1 MSGFKHKIC
10 FSFFYIYN
18 VKHLKRFNENITS
31 DNRTERFQSMMD
43 LVKAFE
49 KGKITPPT
57 EDVPISHVYK
67 GIVIKTVNKIDTTG
81 LGGRLGSPDTELS
94 GVEVYNDIAEDW
106 FRRTLDVEDKNYQ
119 TNWIYIAL
127 NNFSGQFN
135 LCFYQSEAGVKQ
147 RVSANYGVDFHDHL
161 ILDYNDVN
169 HAELEN
175 LLSQFGIEVDEMW
188 GIPR

>member
-1 MSGFKHKIC
+1 M
-10 FSFFYIYN
+10 
-18 VKHLKRFNENITS
+18 KHLKRFNENITS
-31 DNRTERFQSMMD
+31 DNRTERFESMMD

-67 GIVIKTVNKIDTTG
+67 GIVIKTVNKVDTTG

-94 GVEVYNDIAEDW
+94 GVEVHTDIAEDW
-106 FRRTLDVEDKNYQ
+106 FRRKPDVESKNYQ
-119 TNWIYIAL
+119 TNWIYIGQ
-127 NNFSGQFN
+127 NFRSGQFS
-135 LCFYQSEAGVKQ
+135 LCFYESESGVKQ
-147 RVSANYGVDFHDHL
+147 RVSANHGVDFHDHL

-169 HAELEN
+169 HAEIEN

>member
-1 MSGFKHKIC
+1 M
-10 FSFFYIYN
+10 
-18 VKHLKRFNENITS
+18 KHLKRFNENITS
-31 DNRTERFQSMMD
+31 DNRGERFQSMLD
-43 LVKAFE
+43 LVKAFQNV
-49 KGKITPPT
+49 KITPPT
-57 EDVPISHVYK
+57 EEVPISHVYK

-81 LGGRLGSPDTELS
+81 LGGRPESRETELS
-94 GVEVYNDIAEDW
+94 NVEVYTDGVSLSSPGN
-106 FRRTLDVEDKNYQ
+106 KNYQ

-147 RVSANYGVDFHDHL
+147 RVSSVYGVDFHDHL
-161 ILDYNDVN
+161 ILNYNDVN

-175 LLSQFGIEVDEMW
+175 LLSEFGIEVDEMW

>member
-1 MSGFKHKIC
+1 M
-10 FSFFYIYN
+10 
-18 VKHLKRFNENITS
+18 KHLKRFNENITS
-31 DNRTERFQSMMD
+31 SNRSERFQSMMD
-43 LVKAFE
+43 LVKAFQNE
-49 KGKITPPT
+49 KITPPT
-57 EDVPISHVYK
+57 EDVAINQVYS
-67 GIVIKTVNKIDTTG
+67 GIVIKTVNKIDTAG

-94 GVEVYNDIAEDW
+94 GVEVYTDFPEN
-106 FRRTLDVEDKNYQ
+106 KNYQ
-119 TNWIYIAL
+119 TNWIYL
-127 NNFSGQFN
+127 GQVHHYSVVPGQFN

-169 HAELEN
+169 HAEIEN